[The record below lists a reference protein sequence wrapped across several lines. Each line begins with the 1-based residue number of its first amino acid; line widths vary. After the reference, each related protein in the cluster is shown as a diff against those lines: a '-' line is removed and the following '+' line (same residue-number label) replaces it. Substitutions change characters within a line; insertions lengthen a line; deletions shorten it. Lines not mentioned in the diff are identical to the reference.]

1 MLISA
6 IVFLVYLATKI
17 SSGGNAEEQTKPRY
31 VPVYNRQQVYYT
43 SSSHR
48 AYELTSRGLEKIEDK
63 MKSIA
68 ARLPKEA
75 YSTKTRTR
83 TFYLVGGQ
91 YHQTEPW
98 TLFFGKCK
106 PEDNNQYDKNAVAV
120 YNSVGKLMGYLSKED
135 AVSYRENFGAAQT
148 WCYGFTY
155 ETKKGNV
162 AAKLTCLGEL
172 FPSPKGQK
180 TPALDIIRG
189 GLVEYYGEMGYF
201 KDHQHRNEEEY
212 PKHTLMKSF

>member
-1 MLISA
+1 MAVSLLILIVI
-6 IVFLVYLATKI
+6 IVFLVYLATKL
-17 SSGGNAEEQTKPRY
+17 SSGGNTEEQTKPRY

-48 AYELTSRGLEKIEDK
+48 AYELTSRGLEKIEEH
-63 MKSIA
+63 MKTIA

-120 YNSVGKLMGYLSKED
+120 YSSLGKLMGYLSKED
-135 AVSYRENFGAAQT
+135 AVQYRENFGTAQT

-155 ETKKGNV
+155 RTKNNKI
-162 AAKLTCLGEL
+162 AAKLTCLGEI
-172 FPSPKGQK
+172 FPAPKGNK
-180 TPALDIIRG
+180 TNILDIIRD
-189 GLVEYYGEMGYF
+189 GLVEYYGEMGYMGE
-201 KDHQHRNEEEY
+201 H
-212 PKHTLMKSF
+212 

>member
-1 MLISA
+1 MTTIF
-6 IVFLVYLATKI
+6 IIILAVIIIRYAAKKAT
-17 SSGGNAEEQTKPRY
+17 ADPDEVEQGRESRAYHGLPHF
-31 VPVYNRQQVYYT
+31 NRFKTYYT
-43 SSSHR
+43 DRSFR
-48 AYELTSRGLEKIEDK
+48 AYELYPKGVEYIDSLMKHIATRVPAGLFTT
-63 MKSIA
+63 KS
-68 ARLPKEA
+68 
-75 YSTKTRTR
+75 RTR
-83 TFYLVGGQ
+83 DFTMVGGQ
-91 YHQTEPW
+91 HHGTEGW
-98 TLFFGKCK
+98 QLIFGKCK

-135 AVSYRENFGAAQT
+135 AVRYRENFGAAQT

-201 KDHQHRNEEEY
+201 KDHQYRNEEE
-212 PKHTLMKSF
+212 